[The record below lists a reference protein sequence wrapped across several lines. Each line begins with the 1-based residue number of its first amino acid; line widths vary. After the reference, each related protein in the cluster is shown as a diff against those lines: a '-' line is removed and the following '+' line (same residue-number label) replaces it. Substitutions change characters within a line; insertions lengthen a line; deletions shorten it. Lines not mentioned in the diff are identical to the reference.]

1 MMTLEFLKNNTY
13 ISAMRKI
20 IAWTLGIMLVA
31 LAAGYIYY
39 IKTAIY
45 NIAEASQLE
54 SESAELSGRLSELE
68 YKYISLK
75 NGITETKASEL
86 GFVPITY
93 PQYVK
98 KPRPQSLLSLD
109 QRNITR

>member
-1 MMTLEFLKNNTY
+1 MTLEFLKNNTD
-13 ISAMRKI
+13 ISAPRKI
-20 IAWTLGIMLVA
+20 VAWTLGIMLVA
-31 LAAGYIYY
+31 LVAGYVYY

-54 SESAELSGRLSELE
+54 SDSAELSGRLSELE

-75 NGITETKASEL
+75 NGITEARAREL
-86 GFVPITY
+86 GFEPVVY

-109 QRNITR
+109 QRNTTR